1 MNILEKINVLNI
13 VKNHLKTLVNDNTKR
28 PDAAD
33 WLTFLIIPLILAG
46 LLVFLQIGLSDR
58 ATNIVITTLS
68 ILVGLLFNV
77 IVILFDILKR
87 DNSKQVKNDLLKQLL
102 TNISYSIFISLLIIF
117 LTVLSYFELSIWVWI
132 CTFLVYFF
140 LGHFGLTVLMILKR
154 IYALFLNEMKEI
166 GNGDGA
172 EENAGQR

>member
-1 MNILEKINVLNI
+1 MKVLEKINVLNI
-13 VKNHLKTLVNDNTKR
+13 VINHLKTLVNDNSKK
-28 PDAAD
+28 PDLAD
-33 WLTFLIIPLILAG
+33 WFTFLIIPVTLAG

-58 ATNIVITTLS
+58 TTNIVITTLS

-87 DNSKQVKNDLLKQLL
+87 DNSKKIKNELLKQLL

-117 LTVLSYFELSIWVWI
+117 LTVLTYFKIPYWVWI

-140 LGHFGLTVLMILKR
+140 LGHFSLTVLMILKR
-154 IYALFLNEMKEI
+154 IYALFLNEMIEI
-166 GNGDGA
+166 
-172 EENAGQR
+172 EEGK